1 MKMVLSRT
9 GLLVFFRVDKM
20 LIKID
25 KFNTDDVIND
35 KFTVAIEN
43 LLRSFAENK
52 HVLIAKKEFFDGII
66 SEKKGLYSA
75 SSKNFAAEAL
85 SRSREY
91 HSLLAKISFY
101 ISIDFSIKD
110 KSFEWTDLGENIK
123 FTCGPL
129 YFDDS
134 SQLQKTKIVCE
145 NPLDTDFFKIIANFY
160 AINEDLTRCSINFNA
175 INGGGGSTK
184 DVFERTIQNNEIAF
198 CIVDNDKAHPKA
210 PYGGTSSHF
219 LGSKTIR
226 SGLVE
231 ILDVHE
237 VESLVPLET
246 IEAVLINLNLMLKKE
261 CSLTFFK
268 SLCSVDESVK
278 FYIDHKKGFNLNTAL
293 ELDNSHGVF
302 WRTVLKKLNGNYEC
316 DCIDERKCR
325 CNPSCLTYEGFGDN
339 LLTNTLKYINE
350 GTLRKYKPNLSPKL
364 QEKWNRLGKNF
375 FSWSCGP
382 YKKSRVS

>member
-1 MKMVLSRT
+1 
-9 GLLVFFRVDKM
+9 M
-20 LIKID
+20 LIKIEN
-25 KFNTDDVIND
+25 FNKEDITDNRFI
-35 KFTVAIEN
+35 VAIEN

-52 HVLIAKKEFFDGII
+52 HILIAPKDFFNIIINDSNGI
-66 SEKKGLYSA
+66 YST

-91 HSLLAKISFY
+91 HSLLAKVSFY
-101 ISIDFSIKD
+101 VAVDFSIHD
-110 KSFEWTDLGENIK
+110 KKFEWKDHGENIK
-123 FTCGPL
+123 FNCGPL

-145 NPLDTDFFKIIANFY
+145 NPLDSDFFKIIASFY
-160 AINEDLTRCSINFNA
+160 ANNEDLMRCSINFNA

-184 DVFERTIQNNEIAF
+184 DVFDRTIVNNEIAF
-198 CIVDNDKAHPKA
+198 CIVDNDKPHPKA
-210 PYGGTSSHF
+210 PYGGTSAHF
-219 LGSKTIR
+219 LGSRTIR

-246 IEAVLINLNLMLKKE
+246 IEAVLKNLNLMIKKE
-261 CSLTFFK
+261 KSLNFFK
-268 SLCSVDESVK
+268 RLCSIDESVK
-278 FYIDHKKGFNLNTAL
+278 FYIDHKKGFSLKTAL

-302 WRTVLKKLNGNYEC
+302 WREIIKKIEGDDVCECLKEK
-316 DCIDERKCR
+316 ICR
-325 CNPSCLTYEGFGDN
+325 CNPSCLTYEGFGEN
-339 LLTNTLKYINE
+339 LLNNTLRYINE
-350 GTLRKYKPNLSPKL
+350 GSLRKYKPNLTPKL
-364 QEKWNRLGKNF
+364 QEKWYGLGKNF